1 VKIENFLKLFTFFFI
16 IFIGSISS
24 WASQWHLGPYM
35 LSLLIILSAYVL
47 LLVLPITKF
56 KLSTS
61 GFEGELDRL
70 SKEPKSISVAT
81 VQEVNQQI
89 ETFSGSTVEP
99 DLLLMRLS
107 IEIETTLRSIA
118 EKSGMT
124 NARVGMGMLVKF
136 LRQKEIVTDSWL
148 IDALSFFQKY
158 RNELVHEGKTSDI
171 EKGIDLGKN
180 ILVKLKE
187 INTHLN

>member
-1 VKIENFLKLFTFFFI
+1 
-16 IFIGSISS
+16 
-24 WASQWHLGPYM
+24 M

-70 SKEPKSISVAT
+70 SKEPKSISGAT